1 MILGMD
7 IKAIILILLNIVL
20 IETLLAFPFAIIT
33 GVLLNKLQSANKRKH
48 LWLVVL
54 FSKLLVALL
63 LVFAAWLIRTVLWKE
78 VLIGCYLIYL
88 AIEGL
93 FLKKGSNVSVGKFYL
108 IVMLFTILT
117 ILESIITEDIFSTV
131 AFTNSIYLTIVG
143 FLISMLSLYWLVRLF
158 EKLAAQSNLIR
169 LIGYIVLLAEG
180 IRAIWLVIDY
190 FYFKEPDYPAIIFGV
205 YYSFLFLLLVL
216 IVVVIDRFKTTKV
229 S

>member
-63 LVFAAWLIRTVLWKE
+63 LVFAAWLIRTALWKE